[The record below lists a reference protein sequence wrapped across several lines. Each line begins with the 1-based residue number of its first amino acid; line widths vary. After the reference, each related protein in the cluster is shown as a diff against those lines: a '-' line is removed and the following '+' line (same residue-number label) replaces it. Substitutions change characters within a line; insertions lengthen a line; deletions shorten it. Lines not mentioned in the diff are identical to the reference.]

1 MESVDVI
8 ILSNTASMKYYH
20 MLKQCI
26 ISIKDSV
33 GINTRIIL
41 VESNKKL
48 RDKELK
54 LPVDVMIVPD
64 DEFNYNKFLNYG
76 IAECVHDYIC
86 ITNNDVFYK
95 PTALRILVDHLS
107 TYDSVSPWDT
117 NMTHRLHPKRG
128 IYEGY
133 KTRYNLTGYSFALKR
148 STLQAIGGKFDERFS
163 FWYADDDYAMCLKE
177 QGLRQALIGD
187 AEVHHEIEQSHELFG
202 DDRENQTTGARR
214 VFQDKW
220 KIS

>member
-54 LPVDVMIVPD
+54 LPIDVMVVPD

-76 IAECVHDYIC
+76 VAECVHDYIC

-95 PTALRILVDHLS
+95 PTALSILVDHLS

-117 NMTHRLHPKRG
+117 NMTHQLHLKKG
-128 IYEGY
+128 VYEG
-133 KTRYNLTGYSFALKR
+133 
-148 STLQAIGGKFDERFS
+148 
-163 FWYADDDYAMCLKE
+163 
-177 QGLRQALIGD
+177 
-187 AEVHHEIEQSHELFG
+187 
-202 DDRENQTTGARR
+202 
-214 VFQDKW
+214 
-220 KIS
+220 